1 MKEKINI
8 KLHNTISKKELLKI
22 ISILK
27 KENKNSLLV
36 KLSNKLIESYFLK
49 CVFSKNF
56 YLYTFQKN
64 KELIGYS
71 LFVSKPSY
79 LFTDLK
85 DLRFKIILD
94 LTLKLNFLTISNLII
109 SYLSLDSFFIK
120 KKNKHLIEK
129 NLNLNL
135 LAIAHKYQSQGYG
148 TFILKSI
155 LRSFKNKK
163 FKYVTLETDNI
174 RSFNFYIKKL
184 SFQNIGTKLRFF
196 LTQDVL
202 LKKI

>member
-1 MKEKINI
+1 
-8 KLHNTISKKELLKI
+8 
-22 ISILK
+22 LK

-71 LFVSKPSY
+71 LFASKPSY

-109 SYLSLDSFFIK
+109 SYLSLDNFFIK

>member
-120 KKNKHLIEK
+120 KKIN
-129 NLNLNL
+129 
-135 LAIAHKYQSQGYG
+135 
-148 TFILKSI
+148 T
-155 LRSFKNKK
+155 
-163 FKYVTLETDNI
+163 
-174 RSFNFYIKKL
+174 
-184 SFQNIGTKLRFF
+184 
-196 LTQDVL
+196 
-202 LKKI
+202 